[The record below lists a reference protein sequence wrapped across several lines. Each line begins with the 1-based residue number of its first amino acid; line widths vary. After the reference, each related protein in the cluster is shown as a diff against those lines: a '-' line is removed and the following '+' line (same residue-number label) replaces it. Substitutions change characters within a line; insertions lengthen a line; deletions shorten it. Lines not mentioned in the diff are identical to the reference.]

1 MAFEFKLPDIG
12 EGVVEAEIVAWH
24 VAVGDTV
31 EEDAALADVMT
42 DKATVEVPSPVAGK
56 VLELRGAVGDKV
68 RVGSVLV
75 VLDAPSAGL
84 PPKAAAAPAPTVSQ
98 PASPAAGTARKPAEP
113 VPAASRRSEAA
124 AAPTPHAPGSR
135 PLASPAVRRRAL
147 EQGVDLRQ
155 VRGTGPAGR
164 VIDRDIADWLRRA
177 RHFPSSPL
185 SVAADE
191 VTEIQ
196 VTGVRGRIAERM
208 QSAMRNIPH
217 YSYVEECDVTQLEE
231 LRQHLNADGG
241 SEAPKLT
248 PLPFIVSALVVALR
262 DFPDLNARFD
272 AEARLLRR
280 HSAVHVGIATDTERG
295 LMVPVVRDAQ
305 RLDLWECAA
314 QIARLSQAARDGS
327 IRPGELSGSTITISS
342 LGAMGGLATTPIIN
356 EPEVAILG
364 VNKIAERPMVR
375 RGMVA
380 IRQMM
385 NLSGSFDHRIVD
397 GAVAARFVQRIV
409 RLLENPGALFVE
421 HRR

>member
-84 PPKAAAAPAPTVSQ
+84 PPKAAAAPVAAPIQ
-98 PASPAAGTARKPAEP
+98 PASPAAAAAPKSAEP
-113 VPAASRRSEAA
+113 VPSRPRNEAA

-155 VRGTGPAGR
+155 LRGTGPAGR
-164 VIDRDIADWLRRA
+164 VIDRDIAEWLQRA
-177 RHFPSSPL
+177 RHFSSLPL
-185 SVAADE
+185 PAAADE

-241 SEAPKLT
+241 GEAPKLT
-248 PLPFIVSALVVALR
+248 PLPFIVRALVVALR

-272 AEARLLRR
+272 AEARVLRR

-342 LGAMGGLATTPIIN
+342 LGALGGLATTPIIN

>member
-31 EEDAALADVMT
+31 EEDAPLADVMT

-75 VLDAPSAGL
+75 VLDAPSAGAQ
-84 PPKAAAAPAPTVSQ
+84 PKATAPTPPTRPAPAPT
-98 PASPAAGTARKPAEP
+98 PAPAPAAARAAPPPEPAPQSPA
-113 VPAASRRSEAA
+113 
-124 AAPTPHAPGSR
+124 SR

-155 VRGTGPAGR
+155 VRGSGPAGR
-164 VIDRDIADWLRRA
+164 IVDEDIANWLRRA
-177 RHFPSSPL
+177 RRFPAPPP
-185 SVAADE
+185 AADE
-191 VTEIQ
+191 VTEIP
-196 VTGVRGRIAERM
+196 VAGVRGRIAERM

-231 LRQHLNADGG
+231 LRQHFNA
-241 SEAPKLT
+241 EAVGDTPKLT
-248 PLPFIVSALVVALR
+248 PLPFIVRALVVALR

-272 AEARLLRR
+272 GEARLLRR
-280 HSAVHVGIATDTERG
+280 HSSVHVGIATHTERG
-295 LMVPVVRDAQ
+295 LMVPVVRDAG
-305 RLDLWECAA
+305 RLDLWDCAA
-314 QIARLSQAARDGS
+314 EITRLSRAARDGS
-327 IRPGELSGSTITISS
+327 IKPGELSGSTITLSS

-364 VNKIAERPMVR
+364 VNKIAERPMVK
-375 RGMVA
+375 RGAIA

-397 GAVAARFVQRIV
+397 GAVAAQFVQRIV

-421 HRR
+421 RRP